1 MRLGLVANPSSG
13 RGRHNGAAD
22 AARRALLGAG
32 HDVLLVEGA
41 YYEDARA
48 CATGLLEDARGLDAL
63 VVVGGDGMVHL
74 GLDVVAGTGVP
85 LGLIA
90 VGTGNDIAR
99 HLGLPGGDVG
109 ACAQVIDDALRGR
122 GRVRELDAI
131 HATRPDGAPVA
142 DAHEWSFAVAG
153 FGLDAAVNVRANA
166 MRRPRGESRYLCAIP
181 LEMRDMT
188 PYGYRIVTDAGAWE
202 GEALLLVA
210 ANTRY
215 FGGGLDIAPRAD
227 PADGLLEII
236 RLDPVGRLGL
246 LAHLARLRRGAH
258 LGHPGVHCERSRAL
272 TVEALEAAPG
282 RRIPPHPMADG
293 EAIAD
298 LPLRLEAVPG
308 AVRML
313 CPAEGPA

>member
-1 MRLGLVANPSSG
+1 MRIGLVANPSSG

-41 YYEDARA
+41 HYEDARA

-74 GLDVVAGTGVP
+74 GLDVVARTGVP

-122 GRVRELDAI
+122 GRVRDLDAI

-142 DAHEWSFAVAG
+142 DAR
-153 FGLDAAVNVRANA
+153 AAA
-166 MRRPRGESRYLCAIP
+166 
-181 LEMRDMT
+181 T
-188 PYGYRIVTDAGAWE
+188 
-202 GEALLLVA
+202 ALQSA
-210 ANTRY
+210 S
-215 FGGGLDIAPRAD
+215 G
-227 PADGLLEII
+227 
-236 RLDPVGRLGL
+236 
-246 LAHLARLRRGAH
+246 
-258 LGHPGVHCERSRAL
+258 S
-272 TVEALEAAPG
+272 VEATVL
-282 RRIPPHPMADG
+282 RNG
-293 EAIAD
+293 ET
-298 LPLRLEAVPG
+298 LNLTLS
-308 AVRML
+308 L
-313 CPAEGPA
+313 